1 LSLPAFYSEWELTPW
16 LGARIVPGFR
26 ADYDN
31 ATGRWDLVPRIN
43 IRQDLTHG
51 FPRTTLKGG
60 VGIYDQPPTPLQTAP
75 AYGQLGLSSN
85 RSVHY
90 DLGVEQEL
98 TSKIDLS
105 VDGFYKSFSNQVVAG
120 TGNSGSGDAYGAEV
134 FLRYRD
140 DGRFFGWLSYTL
152 SKSRRRSLPGDALSL
167 FQYDQTQALT
177 LVGSYKLGNG
187 WQLGARFR
195 LSSGFLYTPSTFGA
209 LDAAAGSQ
217 MPADGYPPFGQRL
230 PLFQQL
236 DLRLDKTWNFAGWKL
251 TGYLDIQNVYIAP
264 NPQGISYNYNFTQ
277 SNYAVG
283 LPIVPSLGLR
293 GEF

>member
-1 LSLPAFYSEWELTPW
+1 
-16 LGARIVPGFR
+16 
-26 ADYDN
+26 
-31 ATGRWDLVPRIN
+31 
-43 IRQDLTHG
+43 
-51 FPRTTLKGG
+51 
-60 VGIYDQPPTPLQTAP
+60 
-75 AYGQLGLSSN
+75 
-85 RSVHY
+85 
-90 DLGVEQEL
+90 
-98 TSKIDLS
+98 
-105 VDGFYKSFSNQVVAG
+105 VDGFYKSFSNQIVAG
-120 TGNSGSGDAYGAEV
+120 AGNSGSGDAYGAEV
-134 FLRYRD
+134 FLRYKD

-152 SKSRRRSLPGDALSL
+152 SKSKRRSLPGEALSL

-195 LSSGFLYTPSTFGA
+195 LSSGFLYTPSSFGA

-217 MPADGYPPFGQRL
+217 MPADGYPPYGQRL

-236 DLRLDKTWNFAGWKL
+236 DLRLDKTWSFAGGKL
-251 TGYLDIQNVYIAP
+251 TGYLDIQNVYIAS

-277 SNYAVG
+277 SSYSLG